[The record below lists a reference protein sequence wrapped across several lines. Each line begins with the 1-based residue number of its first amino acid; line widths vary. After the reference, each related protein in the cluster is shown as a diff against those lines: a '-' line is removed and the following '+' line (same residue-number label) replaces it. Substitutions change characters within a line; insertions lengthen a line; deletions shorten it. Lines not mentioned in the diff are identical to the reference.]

1 MNDRMRTRGRSAI
14 YSMAGI
20 YFLYTA
26 YQLFKD
32 RSFNT
37 GSDYVLFLVIA
48 AAFLLLGLG
57 FIGFGLYSMN
67 KIRKEDRK
75 VLEDRKALEEKD
87 RKEAN

>member
-1 MNDRMRTRGRSAI
+1 MNDRMRARGRSAI

-32 RSFNT
+32 RATNT

-48 AAFLLLGLG
+48 AGFLLLGIG
-57 FIGFGLYSMN
+57 FIVFGLYSMN

-75 VLEDRKALEEKD
+75 ALEEKD
-87 RKEAN
+87 L

>member
-32 RSFNT
+32 RDMNT
-37 GSDYVLFLVIA
+37 GSEYVLFLVIA
-48 AAFLLLGLG
+48 AAFLLLGIG
-57 FIGFGLYSMN
+57 FIVFGLRTMS
-67 KIRKEDRK
+67 KIRKEDRQ
-75 VLEDRKALEEKD
+75 ALEKKD
-87 RKEAN
+87 L

>member
-32 RSFNT
+32 RDMNT
-37 GSDYVLFLVIA
+37 GSDYVLLLVIA
-48 AAFLLLGLG
+48 AAFLLLGIG
-57 FIGFGLYSMN
+57 FIVFGLRTMSN
-67 KIRKEDRK
+67 IRKEDRQ
-75 VLEDRKALEEKD
+75 ALEKKD
-87 RKEAN
+87 L

>member
-32 RSFNT
+32 RDMNT
-37 GSDYVLFLVIA
+37 GSEYVLLLVIA
-48 AAFLLLGLG
+48 AAFLLLGIG
-57 FIGFGLYSMN
+57 FIVFGLRTMS
-67 KIRKEDRK
+67 KIRKEDRQ
-75 VLEDRKALEEKD
+75 ALEKKD
-87 RKEAN
+87 L